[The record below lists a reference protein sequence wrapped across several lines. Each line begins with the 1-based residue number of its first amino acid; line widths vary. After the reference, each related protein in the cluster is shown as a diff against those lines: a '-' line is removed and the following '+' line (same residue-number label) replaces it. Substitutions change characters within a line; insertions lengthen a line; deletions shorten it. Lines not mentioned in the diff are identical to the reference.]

1 MKKQRYKLSCTGF
14 IAIICLLTLGSNAV
28 FANKLYKII
37 NERGNVELKATLS
50 AQEAKRGYSVLSPD
64 GQLIETVAPELS
76 AEEYAAL
83 SKERRAALN
92 SEQREKEEQAYNE
105 SLLLRY
111 SNVDDL
117 YAEQRRKLQE
127 LDIRVSI
134 LINNRA
140 ALREK
145 IEAQQATAANYER
158 RNVKVPEVLEQNI
171 VQLES
176 EIKETDA
183 EIKLRK
189 IEKAQTS
196 ERYAADAE
204 RLTEL
209 IERFGQY

>member
-1 MKKQRYKLSCTGF
+1 MNKQRSSKSQMQLA
-14 IAIICLLTLGSNAV
+14 AIICLLTFGSDNVQAG
-28 FANKLYKII
+28 KLYKII

-50 AQEAKRGYSVLSPD
+50 AKEAKRGYSVMSSD
-64 GQLIETVAPELS
+64 GQLLEIVEPEMS

-83 SKERRAALN
+83 SEERRAALN
-92 SEQREKEEQAYNE
+92 AEKLKKQEQAYNE

-111 SNVDDL
+111 SSIDDL

-134 LINNRA
+134 LKNNRV

-145 IEAQQATAANYER
+145 IEAQQTTAANYER
-158 RNVKVPEVLEQNI
+158 RNAKVPEMLEKNI
-171 VQLES
+171 AQLES

-189 IEKAQTS
+189 EEKVRTG

-204 RLTEL
+204 RLTQL